1 MALQKVKLSIYVQP
15 PLVLTDDQFTFE
27 SMGKCFLLAESL
39 SWCEVFFLLI
49 FLLVDLFHGYISSLN
64 ISGILLKSMC
74 CFAYIS
80 PLNIS
85 HGHSMNG
92 C

>member
-1 MALQKVKLSIYVQP
+1 MALKKIKLSIYVQP
-15 PLVLTDDQFTFE
+15 PLVLTGDQFTFE
-27 SMGKCFLLAESL
+27 FMGKCFLFAESL
-39 SWCEVFFLLI
+39 SWCEVFLI
-49 FLLVDLFHGYISSLN
+49 NFLLVDVFHGYISYLN
-64 ISGILLKSMC
+64 ISGIFLKSMC

-80 PLNIS
+80 SLNIS